1 MINAIIK
8 GMMSLVISL
17 VGVLLAPIDLLIQQF
32 LPDLGNALTAFGNA
46 LNIAGNSIGW
56 VISLSGISNT
66 AISLI
71 ITYYTF
77 KLTVPV
83 LISTLKLAIKWYKA
97 LKL

>member
-1 MINAIIK
+1 
-8 GMMSLVISL
+8 MMSLVISL